1 MSKPSLKSRPARI
14 RIVFEYALW
23 LVIAFLLALSYIYL
37 LLGPIPKTTGLWDFV
52 FYKLYFFGLL
62 RLGLIIGCLV
72 SGIFIMTDVYF
83 LGSKELSSRRKIVL
97 RILLLLVIL
106 TLVAGLHYLL
116 EKVFNLI

>member
-37 LLGPIPKTTGLWDFV
+37 LLGPVPKITGVWDFV

-72 SGIFIMTDVYF
+72 SGIFIMTNVYF

-97 RILLLLVIL
+97 RMLLLLVIL
-106 TLVAGLHYLL
+106 MLVAGLHYLL

>member
-1 MSKPSLKSRPARI
+1 MSKSSLKSPAARI
-14 RIVFEYALW
+14 RIAFEYALW
-23 LVIAFLLALSYIYL
+23 LVIAFLLVLSYIYL
-37 LLGPIPKTTGLWDFV
+37 LLGPVPKTTGLWDFV

-97 RILLLLVIL
+97 RTLLLLVIL
-106 TLVAGLHYLL
+106 MLVAGLHYLL

>member
-1 MSKPSLKSRPARI
+1 MNKPSLKSPPARI
-14 RIVFEYALW
+14 RIVSEYALW

-37 LLGPIPKTTGLWDFV
+37 LLGPVPKITGVWDFV

-83 LGSKELSSRRKIVL
+83 LDSKELSSRRKIVL
-97 RILLLLVIL
+97 RMLLLLVIL
-106 TLVAGLHYLL
+106 MLVAGLHYLL
-116 EKVFNLI
+116 EEVFNLI